1 MNEKLVGWFEDILPQ
16 IKETNDVRG
25 TMLKFANEKNMAP
38 ALLEKLGHVYNTAK
52 TVTYL
57 DKCASQNKGRGETFD
72 VLDIPSLVE
81 EYTEKKAS
89 DHEFSNNNF
98 SSLSSGRFTDLFE
111 GKVTF
116 DDLDSLQ
123 ESDDYKEVKIASEQR
138 MTWKKDSIK
147 IANATQAEQLIFD
160 ANEDNRKVAAEISD
174 YIRDSYNETSFES
187 LEQDAKYYFGD
198 CIKSACDYVASYM
211 DGINYTVKR
220 ASDAGKSRL
229 ITDTDF
235 LLKFAFIQNNLNT
248 QEQAETFIADHTS
261 KKKEAEKS
269 ATRRQTKDQAELDRL
284 KVEEAK
290 EKQKERKELK
300 RREQQ
305 DEEASLPENFGAT
318 GDGSGTFSNI
328 ALRDLG
334 AAATNAKSVGGAAL
348 SSASGVLDSARKS
361 MGLDK
366 SIPDTVSSVR
376 DTLTSFVEDIA
387 PNRNEGQ
394 ALIDRELDE
403 AKYTSVLQDLI
414 ITDPILAEED
424 EDKVVDLYN
433 TIKSVAPEMA
443 KDKNVAR
450 VVLRSA
456 VQYDGIAA
464 PDLAQLVEAERSIQR
479 SRANNSVLDSANYD
493 RNPSPGRIS

>member
-89 DHEFSNNNF
+89 NHEFSNNDF

-123 ESDDYKEVKIASEQR
+123 QSDDYKEVKIASEQR

-198 CIKSACDYVASYM
+198 CIKSACDYVASYLE
-211 DGINYTVKR
+211 GINYTVKR

-235 LLKFAFIQNNLNT
+235 LLKFAFIQNNLNIKD
-248 QEQAETFIADHTS
+248 QSEFLIYYNKH

-269 ATRRQTKDQAELDRL
+269 AARSTNQEELDRL

-290 EKQKERKELK
+290 EKQEERKELK
-300 RREQQ
+300 RREQEQ
-305 DEEASLPENFGAT
+305 EEASLPENFGAT

-334 AAATNAKSVGGAAL
+334 AAATKAKSVGGAAF

-366 SIPDTVSSVR
+366 SIPDTVGSVR